1 MNWSCTISNILRNLD
16 SDLKYE
22 TSNIFDVKPEQLHSE
37 DEYIQNKRVDGYKVV
52 YSESAYV
59 VADTS
64 TLML

>member
-22 TSNIFDVKPEQLHSE
+22 TNNIFDVKPEQLHSD
-37 DEYIQNKRVDGYKVV
+37 DECIQNKKVDGYKVV
-52 YSESAYV
+52 YSESAYA